1 MVLLSEAKKR
11 LIKLF
16 PNNEDLM
23 NFIDSDIEV
32 SLSYVEENFKQIIE
46 NTNDLDH
53 HQLRLM
59 IDFKETD
66 NLFYGAVVTRIN
78 NRILPVK
85 LRLSFLNREEASLY
99 FQEGRKINIVDPQVI
114 AKGIISRIF

>member
-16 PNNEDLM
+16 PNNEVLM